1 MRRFDRKT
9 RQKFKEIARKIK
21 EKNDFAENAD
31 YQQARQEY
39 VRQQSETVRRN
50 FATTRRL
57 FAFEGQGSIWSTEV
71 WAALRVE
78 TPEPI
83 SEIDYL
89 RLQRWKNVKKIVN
102 KISPA

>member
-21 EKNDFAENAD
+21 EKTEFAENAD

-39 VRQQSETVRRN
+39 IRQQSETVRRH
-50 FATTRRL
+50 
-57 FAFEGQGSIWSTEV
+57 FAFEGQGSNMSTEV
-71 WAALRVE
+71 WAAIRFE
-78 TPEPI
+78 IPEPVL
-83 SEIDYL
+83 EFDYL
-89 RLQRWKNVKKIVN
+89 RLQRQKTVKKAME